1 MNLLTIVLYTAGI
14 LTALSILLLGVTIAL
29 RVATDRRLR
38 REVAFRS
45 HAKPILRSFLC
56 GEATL
61 EMTRAVLEKD
71 HHAAIR
77 ILLEEADIL
86 GEKGREK
93 LLPLVGG
100 FAFREKILD
109 RLGSR
114 SWEKRLRSA
123 EYLGYLGD
131 DSSLPALMTALSDE
145 VLAVRF
151 AAATSLTRLGCH
163 DAVEPILQALDA
175 PGEVSQRRVAEV
187 ILILGAKA
195 SESILAIL
203 ERPSANENSL
213 GIAARVAG
221 SLRLHRAIDPL
232 RHLLGHESPNVRLNA
247 VRSLAS
253 IGDHSVS
260 AAIAALGEDSSW
272 EVRSCVM
279 QALGRLGAGGQI
291 PLLLQ
296 GLSDQEWWV
305 RLNAAEALHALGDPG
320 ITALRDATDHHVDA
334 YGRDMSRQVLQ
345 QHGILE
351 TTRETQS

>member
-14 LTALSILLLGVTIAL
+14 LTLLSILLLAATIAL
-29 RVATDRRLR
+29 RIATDRRLR
-38 REVAFRS
+38 HEAAFRS
-45 HAKPILRSFLC
+45 RAKPILHSFLS
-56 GEATL
+56 GEATP

-71 HHAAIR
+71 PHAATR
-77 ILLEEADIL
+77 ILLEESDVL
-86 GEKGREK
+86 GEQGREK
-93 LLPLVGG
+93 LLPLLAGMPVGQ
-100 FAFREKILD
+100 RMLD

-114 SWEKRLRSA
+114 FWEKRLRSA
-123 EYLGYLGD
+123 EYLGYLGGN
-131 DSSLPALMTALSDE
+131 SSLPALMTALRDE

-151 AAATSLTRLGCH
+151 AAATSLARLGCR

-187 ILILGAKA
+187 IQILGARA
-195 SESILAIL
+195 SDPILAIL
-203 ERPSANENSL
+203 QDPGTNENSL

-221 SLRLHRAIDPL
+221 GLRLHRAIDPL

-247 VRSLAS
+247 IRSLAS

-260 AAIAALGEDSSW
+260 AAIASLGEDPSW

-279 QALGRLGAGGQI
+279 QALGRLTASAQI

-305 RLNAAEALHALGDPG
+305 RLNAAEALHSLGDPG
-320 ITALRDATDHHVDA
+320 ISVLRDASDHHVDA
-334 YGRDMSRQVLQ
+334 YGRDMSRQILQ
-345 QHGILE
+345 QHGILQPSTE
-351 TTRETQS
+351 TKL

>member
-14 LTALSILLLGVTIAL
+14 LTLLSILLLGVTIAL
-29 RVATDRRLR
+29 RIDTDRNLR
-38 REVAFRS
+38 REAAFRS
-45 HAKPILRSFLC
+45 HAKPILRSFLS

-61 EMTRAVLEKD
+61 EMTRAVLGKD
-71 HHAAIR
+71 PHAAIR
-77 ILLEEADIL
+77 VLLEESDTL

-93 LLPLVGG
+93 LLPLLSGMPVGQ
-100 FAFREKILD
+100 KMLD
-109 RLGSR
+109 RLRSR

-131 DSSLPALMTALSDE
+131 DTSLPALMTALRDE

-151 AAATSLTRLGCH
+151 AAATSLARLGCH

-187 ILILGAKA
+187 IQILGARA
-195 SESILAIL
+195 SDPILVIL
-203 ERPSANENSL
+203 QRPTANETSL

-260 AAIAALGEDSSW
+260 AAIAALGEDPSW
-272 EVRSCVM
+272 EVRSSVM
-279 QALGRLGAGGQI
+279 QALGRLAAGGQI

-320 ITALRDATDHHVDA
+320 ITALRDAIDHHVDA

-345 QHGILE
+345 QHGILQP
-351 TTRETQS
+351 TLQTNL